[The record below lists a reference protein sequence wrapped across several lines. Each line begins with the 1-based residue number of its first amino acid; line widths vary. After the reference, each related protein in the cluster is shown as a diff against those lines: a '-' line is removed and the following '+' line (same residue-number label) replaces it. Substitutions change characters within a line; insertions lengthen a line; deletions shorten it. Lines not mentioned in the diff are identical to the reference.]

1 MRRDRVLVIG
11 DVIID
16 EYNYGKPLGLSA
28 ETPTIVA
35 NLQKQETFIGGAGL
49 VVRHLLRLGAQV
61 DLITVIGSNEK
72 SLFSLICDSSDPFA
86 GDVGDFLDSDEAE
99 RFFCEPIR
107 VVQWQTT
114 RKIRNFVGGYK
125 ILQYDVRNTV
135 QLDDAVRKRLI
146 IQFHELLSSA
156 KKVVIC
162 DNRHGVIDELLAK
175 YIVQECKKA
184 NVPVFIDSQCSQ
196 HSSNYEWYRG
206 ADVFF
211 MNEHELE
218 LQVRALVGLADTTSV
233 TRWLQAERILCK
245 EGPAGATEFWT
256 TGARNS
262 VPGEKVAT
270 VDTCGAGDA
279 FLAAYVVTDSLQ
291 LANHWAALSTTYL
304 GTIVPKEK
312 LNG

>member
-1 MRRDRVLVIG
+1 MSRDRILVIG

-35 NLQKQETFIGGAGL
+35 DLQKQETFIGGAGL
-49 VVRHLLRLGAQV
+49 VVRHLLRLGAKV
-61 DLITVIGSNEK
+61 DLITNIGANEK
-72 SLFSLICDSSDPFA
+72 SLYSLICDSSDPFA
-86 GDVGDFLDSDEAE
+86 GDVGVDSDEGE

-114 RKIRNFVGGYK
+114 RKIRNFVGSYK

-135 QLDDAVRKRLI
+135 QLDDDVRKRLI
-146 IQFHELLSSA
+146 IQFRGFLSYA

-175 YIVQECKKA
+175 HIVKECKKA
-184 NVPVFIDSQCSQ
+184 NVPVFVDSQCSQ
-196 HSSNYEWYRG
+196 HGPNYEWYRG

-218 LQVRALVGLADTTSV
+218 LQARALVGLADTTSV

-245 EGPAGATEFWT
+245 EGPMGATEFWT
-256 TGARNS
+256 TGASSS

-279 FLAAYVVTDSLQ
+279 FLAAYVVTDSLR